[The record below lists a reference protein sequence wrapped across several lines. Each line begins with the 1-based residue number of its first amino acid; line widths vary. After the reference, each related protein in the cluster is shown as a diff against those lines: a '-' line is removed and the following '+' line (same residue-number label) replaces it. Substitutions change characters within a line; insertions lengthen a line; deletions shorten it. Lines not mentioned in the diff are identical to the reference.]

1 MKIKLD
7 DTGRWIS
14 VAEDE
19 REEAGWL
26 KLYTHPADG
35 KRENYLL
42 PITNR
47 YGDRLIISVPPIKGA
62 YR

>member
-1 MKIKLD
+1 MKMRLD
-7 DTGRWIS
+7 DTGQLVA

-26 KLYTHPADG
+26 KISDDG
-35 KRENYLL
+35 KRQRYLL

-47 YGDRLIISVPPIKGA
+47 YGDRLVISVPPIKE
-62 YR
+62 RKS

>member
-1 MKIKLD
+1 MKLD
-7 DTGRWIS
+7 DAGRLVS

-26 KLYTHPADG
+26 KISNDG
-35 KRENYLL
+35 KRQRYLL

-47 YGDRLIISVPPIKGA
+47 YGDRLIISLPPIKGA